1 VAVVAAAIEGG
12 EADSVVGVL
21 VPVSSGSDGVEGAVV
36 SAEGLSVAGR
46 VVTGVAERGAEL
58 VDGVVVSAAELSGAA
73 EVSWPTGVPPPR
85 AAPVTAGR
93 FPDPP
98 PEVLPVA

>member
-1 VAVVAAAIEGG
+1 MAVVAAAIEGV
-12 EADSVVGVL
+12 EAGSVVGVL

-46 VVTGVAERGAEL
+46 VVTGADEGVAEPGEGL
-58 VDGVVVSAAELSGAA
+58 VVSAAELSGAA
-73 EVSWPTGVPPPR
+73 EAPSSTGVPPPP

-93 FPDPP
+93 LPAPP
-98 PEVLPVA
+98 LEVPRVA